1 VLNHTLS
8 LHRNP
13 RCFSPYS
20 DAFWPDRWL
29 PERDREKLPFNETF
43 ILDHAAYIPFSY
55 GPASCVG
62 KNLALLEM
70 RAVIC
75 YVVQK
80 FGFKVKEGFRID
92 AWEDGIGDFFV
103 VKSPALPVVVEAQHQ
118 FF

>member
-1 VLNHTLS
+1 MLNHTLS

-13 RCFSPYS
+13 RCFSPHS

-62 KNLALLEM
+62 KT
-70 RAVIC
+70 VIC

-103 VKSPALPVVVEAQHQ
+103 VKSPALPVVVEARHQ